1 MDVAI
6 LPEETVFAQ
15 ARKYIEGLHGADRHS
30 KDPYVKAL
38 GGGLSLETRLQVFLK
53 SVDNFQSR
61 ISGKHVYR
69 YQQVCK
75 VDGREIP
82 IYGSSVVAEAKDKE
96 ITLSSAQ
103 VDKKVADAIF
113 QIPSRLKI
121 EDERGLQRFLSDQ
134 LGQVFEKIDLNP
146 TLYYYYDVSHK
157 QEGKWRLVWVT
168 NIPTKEFD
176 LIKGKDFQD
185 FLSKLADYIVD
196 AKSGEIVRTLSHVR
210 S

>member
-6 LPEETVFAQ
+6 LPEIVFDHAQ
-15 ARKYIEGLHGADRHS
+15 RYAKGLRDSVRHS
-30 KDPYVKAL
+30 KSSDVK
-38 GGGLSLETRLQVFLK
+38 GLRSGVSVKDILHLK
-53 SVDNFQSR
+53 RVDDFQSR

-75 VDGREIP
+75 VDGLEIP
-82 IYGSSVVAEAKDKE
+82 IYGSSVVGEAKNKE
-96 ITLSSAQ
+96 IIFSSAQ
-103 VDKKVADAIF
+103 VDKEVADAIF
-113 QIPSRLKI
+113 QTSSGPNIKDEQHLK
-121 EDERGLQRFLSDQ
+121 DALYKV
-134 LGQVFEKIDLNP
+134 LGEVVKEIDLNP

-168 NIPTKEFD
+168 NIPTKEFER
-176 LIKGKDFQD
+176 IKGKDFQD

-196 AKSGEIVRTLSHVR
+196 AESGEIVRTLSHVR

>member
-6 LPEETVFAQ
+6 LPETVHAN
-15 ARKYIEGLHGADRHS
+15 ARKYIEGFCEPGVHS
-30 KDPYVKAL
+30 EHSDVR
-38 GGGLSLETRLQVFLK
+38 SLRSETSLVFLK
-53 SVDNFQSR
+53 IIDNFQSR

-75 VDGREIP
+75 VDGLEIP
-82 IYGSSVVAEAKDKE
+82 IYGSSVVAEAKDRE

-113 QIPSRLKI
+113 QPPSRLKI
-121 EDERGLQRFLSDQ
+121 KNGQELKRFLSEQ
-134 LGQVFEKIDLNP
+134 LGSVFEEIDLNP

-168 NIPTKEFD
+168 NIPTKEFER
-176 LIKGKDFQD
+176 IEGKDFQD

-196 AKSGEIVRTLSHVR
+196 AESGEIVRTLSHVR

>member
-6 LPEETVFAQ
+6 LPETVHAN
-15 ARKYIEGLHGADRHS
+15 ARKYIEGFCGLGIHS
-30 KDPYVKAL
+30 EHSDVR
-38 GGGLSLETRLQVFLK
+38 SLRSGTSPVFLK
-53 SVDNFQSR
+53 IIDNFQSR
-61 ISGKHVYR
+61 ILGKHVYR

-75 VDGREIP
+75 VDGLEIP
-82 IYGSSVVAEAKDKE
+82 IYGSSVVAEAKDRE

-113 QIPSRLKI
+113 QPPSRLKI
-121 EDERGLQRFLSDQ
+121 KNGQELKRFLSEQ
-134 LGQVFEKIDLNP
+134 LGSVFEEIDLNP
-146 TLYYYYDVSHK
+146 TLYYYYDVSQ

-168 NIPTKEFD
+168 DIPTKEFER
-176 LIKGKDFQD
+176 IEGKDFQD

-196 AKSGEIVRTLSHVR
+196 AESEEIVRTLSHVR

>member
-1 MDVAI
+1 MGVAI
-6 LPEETVFAQ
+6 LPKEVFHEAL
-15 ARKYIEGLHGADRHS
+15 KYIKGFHEPDGYS
-30 KDPYVKAL
+30 KDPNSRFL
-38 GGGLSLETRLQVFLK
+38 RGGTSLKTRLPVVLK

-82 IYGSSVVAEAKDKE
+82 IYGSSVVAEAKNRE
-96 ITLSSAQ
+96 ITFSSAQ
-103 VDKKVADAIF
+103 VDKKVDDAIF
-113 QIPSRLKI
+113 QTSSRPNIKKEALYKV
-121 EDERGLQRFLSDQ
+121 
-134 LGQVFEKIDLNP
+134 LGEVVKEIDLNP

-168 NIPTKEFD
+168 NIPTKE
-176 LIKGKDFQD
+176 LERIKGEDFQD

>member
-1 MDVAI
+1 MGVAI
-6 LPEETVFAQ
+6 LPKEVFHEAL
-15 ARKYIEGLHGADRHS
+15 KYIKGFHEPDGYS
-30 KDPYVKAL
+30 KDPNSRFL
-38 GGGLSLETRLQVFLK
+38 RGGTSLKTRLPVVLK

-82 IYGSSVVAEAKDKE
+82 IYGSSVVAEAKNRE
-96 ITLSSAQ
+96 ITFSSAQ

-113 QIPSRLKI
+113 QTPSDLKI
-121 EDERGLQRFLSDQ
+121 KDEWDLKEALYKV
-134 LGQVFEKIDLNP
+134 LGEVVKEIDLNP

-168 NIPTKEFD
+168 NIPTKEFER
-176 LIKGKDFQD
+176 IKGEDFQD